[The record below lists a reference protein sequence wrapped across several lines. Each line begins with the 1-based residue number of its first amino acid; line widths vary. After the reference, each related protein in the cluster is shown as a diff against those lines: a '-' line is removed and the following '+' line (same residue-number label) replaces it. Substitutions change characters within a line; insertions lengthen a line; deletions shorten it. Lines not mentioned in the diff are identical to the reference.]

1 LHFGPLAD
9 LKKEKIKNRNMK
21 SDVMGIAVQL
31 SKQELKAL
39 TKETKETLAMDFKPT
54 VRNRSFGCNILSL
67 Q

>member
-1 LHFGPLAD
+1 
-9 LKKEKIKNRNMK
+9 MK

-54 VRNRSFGCNILSL
+54 VRNRSFGSIDMWNAQKRQRTATSMRRW
-67 Q
+67 

>member
-1 LHFGPLAD
+1 
-9 LKKEKIKNRNMK
+9 MK

-54 VRNRSFGCNILSL
+54 GRSRSFGSIDMWNAQKRQRTATSMRRW
-67 Q
+67 